1 MMSVCFIQ
9 SLLGYK
15 APILLARA
23 HSDNVDL
30 LRGEGV
36 LQKGEGVIKPGAGW
50 TDDMQCLAHNS
61 FDLGDGMDKGR
72 PCNNWVIIAIELSP
86 LSLIVRLTQFEYS

>member
-50 TDDMQCLAHNS
+50 TDDILPKLESAHYSHDQASEQPTQTSDGQCGGHCSGLRYT
-61 FDLGDGMDKGR
+61 K
-72 PCNNWVIIAIELSP
+72 I
-86 LSLIVRLTQFEYS
+86 